1 MATLEER
8 VSYIE
13 GRVED
18 HSRATG
24 DLRDLVVAL
33 DQKVDRRFEVLEQ
46 KVDRRFEAVDRHCEA
61 LEQKFERRFT
71 WVIGIQLSTLLT
83 VVVGVLGII
92 GALVR
97 R

>member
-8 VSYIE
+8 VSYLE

-18 HSRATG
+18 QSRTTG
-24 DLRDLVVAL
+24 ELRDLVVAL
-33 DQKVDRRFEVLEQ
+33 DQKVDRRF
-46 KVDRRFEAVDRHCEA
+46 EA

-83 VVVGVLGII
+83 IVVGLLGII

-97 R
+97 Q